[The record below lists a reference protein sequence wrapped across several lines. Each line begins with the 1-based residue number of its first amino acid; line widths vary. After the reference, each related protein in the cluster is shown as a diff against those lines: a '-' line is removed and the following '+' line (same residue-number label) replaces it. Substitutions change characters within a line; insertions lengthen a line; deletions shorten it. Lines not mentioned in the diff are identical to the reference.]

1 MQKDIFVEKLVKHRK
16 TGSENLLSIMII
28 LSAFFLII
36 FCFLLPFVYIKNFLA
51 VSAIVSFGIGYL
63 AYRIVISFN
72 RDYEY
77 SITNDEL
84 LIEQIIAQRKRNRV
98 FIGSVKDFSIAA
110 PISGS
115 DYETYCSQKIFC
127 LDFRSGNNDE
137 DGWFFVTRKSGSSMM
152 ILFEPDD
159 RFIDAFKK
167 YIPRF
172 VKTV

>member
-16 TGSENLLSIMII
+16 TGNENLLSIMII
-28 LSAFFLII
+28 LSAFFLIV
-36 FCFLLPFVYIKNFLA
+36 FCFLMPFVYQTNFLA
-51 VSAIVSFGIGYL
+51 VSAIVSFGIAYL
-63 AYRIVISFN
+63 AYRIVTSFN

-98 FIGSVKDFSIAA
+98 FIGSVKDFSIVA

-115 DYETYCSQKIFC
+115 DYKTYCSQKIFC